1 MFTFTPGWNTG
12 GMETPRE
19 EPQAEPQRP
28 EPAEAPAP
36 RQRPVRQ
43 RPSRH
48 KGAVDRV
55 RDAHFP
61 LALRGYDRTA
71 VDAHL
76 AEVAQ
81 LVAELEAT
89 QLRENVVQR
98 ALDEVGEQTSSLLQ
112 HAHDTAEEITARSR
126 SQAEGRLQRAE
137 HEAEM
142 VRREADQYAERVAA
156 DTKRLTEE
164 RRRLIEEL
172 RAYAEDVL
180 STADDALE
188 RLPELLGERPEDTTQ
203 PTQQL
208 PTAVPEHE
216 PEPAP
221 APEPEPE
228 PQSEP
233 VAGQEPQQA
242 RYDDGISEG
251 VLRVERR
258 PKQSSS

>member
-1 MFTFTPGWNTG
+1 
-12 GMETPRE
+12 METPRE
-19 EPQAEPQRP
+19 ESQAQPQRP

-55 RDAHFP
+55 RDVHFP

-98 ALDEVGEQTSSLLQ
+98 ALDEVGEQTSSVLQ

-126 SQAEGRLQRAE
+126 SQAEGASSAPSTRPRWCA
-137 HEAEM
+137 A
-142 VRREADQYAERVAA
+142 RRS
-156 DTKRLTEE
+156 
-164 RRRLIEEL
+164 
-172 RAYAEDVL
+172 
-180 STADDALE
+180 ST
-188 RLPELLGERPEDTTQ
+188 PSGWP
-203 PTQQL
+203 PTQSAS
-208 PTAVPEHE
+208 PRN
-216 PEPAP
+216 
-221 APEPEPE
+221 
-228 PQSEP
+228 
-233 VAGQEPQQA
+233 AG
-242 RYDDGISEG
+242 G
-251 VLRVERR
+251 
-258 PKQSSS
+258 